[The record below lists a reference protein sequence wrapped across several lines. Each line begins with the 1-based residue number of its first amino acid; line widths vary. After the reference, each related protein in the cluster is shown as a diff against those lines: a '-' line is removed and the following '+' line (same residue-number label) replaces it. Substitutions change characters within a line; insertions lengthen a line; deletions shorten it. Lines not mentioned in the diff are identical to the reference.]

1 MAKNTVPA
9 DIAKMSFEAALEEL
23 ENIVRKLEEGE
34 TKLEDA
40 IKSYER
46 GAHLKRHCETK
57 LQEAKARVDKVVLNA
72 DGSVT
77 VESGDQE

>member
-1 MAKNTVPA
+1 MAKNSVPA

-23 ENIVRKLEEGE
+23 ESIVRKLEEGE
-34 TKLEDA
+34 TKLEEA
-40 IKSYER
+40 INSYER
-46 GAHLKRHCETK
+46 GALLKRHCEAK
-57 LQEAKARVDKVVLNA
+57 LQEAKTRVDKVVLNS

>member
-9 DIAKMSFEAALEEL
+9 DIAKMSFETALDEL
-23 ENIVRKLEEGE
+23 ETIVRKLEEGE

-46 GAHLKRHCETK
+46 GAHLKRHCEAK
-57 LQEAKARVDKVVLNA
+57 LQEAKTRVDKVVLNA
-72 DGSVT
+72 DGAVG
-77 VESGDQE
+77 VESANQD

>member
-1 MAKNTVPA
+1 MAKNSVPA
-9 DIAKMSFEAALEEL
+9 DIAKMSFEGALEEL

-40 IKSYER
+40 INSYER

-57 LQEAKARVDKVVLNA
+57 LQEAKTRVDKVVLNS
-72 DGSVT
+72 DGSVNI
-77 VESGDQE
+77 ESGDHE

>member
-9 DIAKMSFEAALEEL
+9 DIAKMSFEVALDEL
-23 ENIVRKLEEGE
+23 ETIVRKLEEGE

-46 GAHLKRHCETK
+46 GAHLKSHCEAK
-57 LQEAKARVDKVVLNA
+57 LQEAKTRVDKVVLNS
-72 DGSVT
+72 DCGVD
-77 VESGDQE
+77 VEQSDQE

>member
-1 MAKNTVPA
+1 MAKSTIPA
-9 DIAKMSFEAALEEL
+9 DIAKMSFEAALDEL
-23 ENIVRKLEEGE
+23 ETIVRKLEEGE

-57 LQEAKARVDKVVLNA
+57 LQEAKTRVEKVILNA
-72 DGSVT
+72 DGSVD
-77 VESGDQE
+77 VESEK

>member
-1 MAKNTVPA
+1 MAKTSVPA
-9 DIAKMSFEAALEEL
+9 DIAKMSFEIALEEL

-46 GAHLKRHCETK
+46 GAHLKRHCEAK
-57 LQEAKARVDKVVLNA
+57 LQEAKTRVDKVVLNS
-72 DGSVT
+72 DGGVNI
-77 VESGDQE
+77 ESGGQE